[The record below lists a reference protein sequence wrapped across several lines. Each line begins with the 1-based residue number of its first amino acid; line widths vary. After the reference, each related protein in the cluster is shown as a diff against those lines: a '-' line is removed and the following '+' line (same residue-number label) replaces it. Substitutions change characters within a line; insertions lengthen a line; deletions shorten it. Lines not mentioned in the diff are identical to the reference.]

1 MRAFDR
7 QRISATMKDDAVGFD
22 EPILHEDGGVG
33 AARVDEL
40 FVNFDGEIVDVVAR
54 EEDRVV
60 GSGSEGRGL
69 AREHLE
75 AVVFATSGG
84 KRKGGRG

>member
-1 MRAFDR
+1 M
-7 QRISATMKDDAVGFD
+7 
-22 EPILHEDGGVG
+22 
-33 AARVDEL
+33 
-40 FVNFDGEIVDVVAR
+40 NFDGEIVDVVAR